1 MDADE
6 LRDAIWEY
14 LYQSRRPRTID
25 EIATSV
31 DGDVPAIRAAVNH
44 EWFKVTQDGVS
55 IAYT

>member
-6 LRDAIWEY
+6 LRDTIWKY
-14 LYQSRRPRTID
+14 LYQSQKPRTMD
-25 EIATSV
+25 EIATNV
-31 DGDVPAIRAAVNH
+31 AGDVPAISAAVHH